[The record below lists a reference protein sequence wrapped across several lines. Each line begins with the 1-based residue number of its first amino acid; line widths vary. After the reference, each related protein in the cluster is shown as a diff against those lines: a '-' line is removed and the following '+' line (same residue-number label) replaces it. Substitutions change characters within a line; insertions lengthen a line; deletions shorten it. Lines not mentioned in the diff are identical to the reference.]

1 MRLALN
7 MYPQDQQGNFCF
19 HSRPNSSL
27 TRGQRKKAF
36 WGIAAVTLL
45 IASLFSWLGYWL
57 ILPFAG
63 LEVGVLAWA
72 FEALD
77 KHSNDYETLSL
88 CGDEIVVERRQGDK
102 LERRT
107 FNCHW
112 AQLVT
117 VENRRGGR
125 VGVAL
130 RLHGRDTELGT
141 FLTDEG
147 RLELAEELQ
156 AWLRPGR

>member
-1 MRLALN
+1 MPLALDK
-7 MYPQDQQGNFCF
+7 YPQEEQGDFCF
-19 HSRPNSSL
+19 YSRPNSSL

-72 FEALD
+72 FEALGRRAE
-77 KHSNDYETLSL
+77 DYESVHI
-88 CGDEIVVERRQGDK
+88 CGDEILIERRHGEN

-107 FNCHW
+107 LNCRW
-112 AQLVT
+112 AKLVLAGARPGSK
-117 VENRRGGR
+117 VRL
-125 VGVAL
+125 AL
-130 RLHGRDTELGT
+130 RSSGQETELGAY
-141 FLTDEG
+141 LTDEA
-147 RLELAEELQ
+147 RLELAKELQ
-156 AWLRPGR
+156 TWIKPG

>member
-1 MRLALN
+1 MPLALN
-7 MYPQDQQGNFCF
+7 INPHKKKGDFCF
-19 HSRPNSSL
+19 YSQPNCSL
-27 TRGQRKKAF
+27 TLRGRKLAF
-36 WGIAAVTLL
+36 GLIATVVLL
-45 IASLFSWLGYWL
+45 IASIFSWLGYWL

-63 LEVGVLAWA
+63 LEIGVLAWA
-72 FEALD
+72 FDALE
-77 KHSNDYETLSL
+77 KRSGDYETLSL
-88 CGDEIVVERRQGDK
+88 CGDEIVVERRRGDM

-112 AQLVT
+112 TQLVT
-117 VENRRGGR
+117 VGNGRSGR

-130 RLHGRDTELGT
+130 RSHGRETELGA

-156 AWLRPGR
+156 AWLKPGR